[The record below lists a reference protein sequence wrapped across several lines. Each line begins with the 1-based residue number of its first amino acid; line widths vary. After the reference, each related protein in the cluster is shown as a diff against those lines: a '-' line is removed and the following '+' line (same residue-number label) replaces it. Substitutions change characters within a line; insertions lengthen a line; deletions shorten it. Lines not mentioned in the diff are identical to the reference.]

1 MSKYFYTDEQIV
13 PVFRSQ
19 DLQYP
24 SQYSLDELIKRVT
37 ELNDVEGTTVQE
49 NQSIAVVGN
58 SGKLKNEEY
67 GELIDSYD
75 IVIRCNLA
83 RVEGYEKNVGT
94 KTDFRFI
101 AGKSFWRDLSE
112 NFSAYD
118 DNFLTDLKDQYF
130 VIKAEPLYAAIQ
142 GIIKKYNTKSKI
154 VYLRQDFIDES
165 ESTIG
170 IGDISLGLT
179 AILMAIQWSKNVSI
193 FGFTFFQGDWNEQ
206 HYFESITPYSRGHN
220 PLKEKEYVD
229 FLQKENLIKIY

>member
-142 GIIKKYNTKSKI
+142 GIIKNYNTKSKI

-229 FLQKENLIKIY
+229 FLQKENLLKVY

>member
-142 GIIKKYNTKSKI
+142 GIIKNYNTKSKI

-206 HYFESITPYSRGHN
+206 HYFESITPYSREYN

-229 FLQKENLIKIY
+229 FLQKENLLRVY

>member
-142 GIIKKYNTKSKI
+142 GIIKNYNTKSKI

-229 FLQKENLIKIY
+229 FLQKENLLRVY